1 VGFVDFLELECVKLQ
16 SVTETEAGGSESES
30 ESEMDYYLIEKVCY
44 CLSLLTQI
52 QMTCS
57 LSNCYCY
64 YGCYYEIEECC
75 CVSNCALR
83 LVSSLRQSLS
93 QKVTREEG
101 LNPSSER
108 RRYCCC
114 CWYASSCCGL
124 ERSSNLF

>member
-16 SVTETEAGGSESES
+16 SETETEAGGSESES
-30 ESEMDYYLIEKVCY
+30 ESEMDYYLIEKGCY
-44 CLSLLTQI
+44 CLSLLMQI

-57 LSNCYCY
+57 LSDCYYY

-75 CVSNCALR
+75 CVSNCAPR
-83 LVSSLRQSLS
+83 LVFSLRQSLS
-93 QKVTREEG
+93 QRVTREEG

-108 RRYCCC
+108 RRYCCSC
-114 CWYASSCCGL
+114 YASSCCRGL